1 MKTFRMIYVILLGMI
16 GVFFSCENDEPNHIY
31 EPGVYKPY
39 KQEIVLMQAFTEG
52 QIIDENLI
60 PWTDDNLSEEAGT
73 RWNSINLEKGSRA
86 FINCPICLNVP
97 WRIEVFGDSLFLKPT
112 ELNVVKFAPY
122 DPLGMVPVADPQE
135 AEQYATLRAKMTASE
150 LIVST
155 YDISIRASG
164 FKKSTTDVNY
174 PDLDFLK
181 SELRDNDTLVWVK
194 KDTYFRK

>member
-1 MKTFRMIYVILLGMI
+1 M
-16 GVFFSCENDEPNHIY
+16 
-31 EPGVYKPY
+31 
-39 KQEIVLMQAFTEG
+39 
-52 QIIDENLI
+52 
-60 PWTDDNLSEEAGT
+60 
-73 RWNSINLEKGSRA
+73 
-86 FINCPICLNVP
+86 
-97 WRIEVFGDSLFLKPT
+97 FGDSLFLKPT

-194 KDTYFRK
+194 KETYFRK